1 MGLKAEDVP
10 RENKLKRMKRFSPS
24 MSISIYTRHTNRFV
38 KVTEN
43 KVDAL
48 ASSSKDKY
56 GKGASYSKPELKF
69 SSL

>member
-10 RENKLKRMKRFSPS
+10 RENKLKRMKRSAPS
-24 MSISIYTRHTNRFV
+24 MSIFIYTRHTNRFV

-43 KVDAL
+43 KVNAL

-56 GKGASYSKPELKF
+56 GEGTTYFTKG
-69 SSL
+69 